1 MVSFINVIFSRV
13 VLSSYLKINRL
24 MTKIGKVGSSGKSKI
39 KFPILIMS
47 MVSVIFIKERQSV
60 FLGIVKGQESLVFR
74 YF

>member
-1 MVSFINVIFSRV
+1 
-13 VLSSYLKINRL
+13 